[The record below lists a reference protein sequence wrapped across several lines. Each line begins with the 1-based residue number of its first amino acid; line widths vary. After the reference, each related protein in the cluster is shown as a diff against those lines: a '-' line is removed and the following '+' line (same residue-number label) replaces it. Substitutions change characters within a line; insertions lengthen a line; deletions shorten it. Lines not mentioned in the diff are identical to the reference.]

1 MTLTTAVEEER
12 TTASTRDWV
21 GLGVVLTSIFM
32 GQVDGFIV
40 NVASPTIQRDLPA
53 GFDQIQLVGAVFV
66 FAAAAVLVTGGRLGD
81 RFGHRRM
88 FLIGGAGF
96 TIASL
101 LCGLAPNAELLI
113 AARFAQGVCAALQG
127 PQVLA
132 IVRNT
137 FLDAAERGRAVG
149 AYGVALGLGVIAGI
163 GGGGVLTDLDVAGL
177 GWRAVFLINV
187 PVGMVLLA
195 LTPLTINESRSR
207 AAVGIDVTGVL
218 LTAIAVPALLVPLI
232 FGPRA
237 GWSGWIWVVAVVG
250 VLALVLLA
258 RQQRGVVRRGGNPLY
273 PGRVLATRGFPLSLT
288 TVGVFFAGNAGLFLV
303 FTYHLQTGLGLDAF
317 AAGMMFMPLGV
328 GFAIGSALSGRLAG
342 RWGMRIPITGTAVN
356 AVCLLIGAAATNT
369 APGFQQVVL
378 TIMIG
383 VLGLTQGLVVAPLI
397 AGILGRITPDD
408 AGAASGIASTVVQ
421 FGMAFGF
428 SVTGVWYGIVLGGTP
443 GAPGADLADQNAA
456 FLAAALLLAA
466 GSAVTSL
473 LCWRLSRLDRAASQ
487 AA

>member
-1 MTLTTAVEEER
+1 MTITTAVEEEER
-12 TTASTRDWV
+12 TTASRRDWI

-81 RFGHRRM
+81 RFGHRRL

-101 LCGLAPNAELLI
+101 LCGVAPSAELLI
-113 AARFAQGVCAALQG
+113 AFRFIQGVCAALQG

-137 FLDAAERGRAVG
+137 FLDAAERGRALG
-149 AYGVALGLGVIAGI
+149 AYGVALGLGVIVGI

-187 PVGMVLLA
+187 PVGLVLLA
-195 LTPLTINESRSR
+195 LTPLTIKQSRSSSP
-207 AAVGIDVTGVL
+207 VGIDAAGVV

-232 FGPRA
+232 FGPRV

-250 VLALVLLA
+250 VLALVVLA
-258 RQQRGVVRRGGNPLY
+258 RQQRGLVRRGGNPLY
-273 PGRVLATRGFPLSLT
+273 PGRVLATRGFPLSLI

-328 GFAIGSALSGRLAG
+328 GFAIGSALSGRFAAK
-342 RWGMRIPITGTAVN
+342 WGMRIPIVGTCVN
-356 AVCLLIGAAATNT
+356 AVCLIIGAAATST

-378 TIMIG
+378 TIMISA
-383 VLGLTQGLVVAPLI
+383 LGFTQGLVVAPLI
-397 AGILGRITPDD
+397 GGILGRITPGD

-428 SVTGVWYGIVLGGTP
+428 AVTGVWYGIVLGGTP
-443 GAPGADLADQNAA
+443 GVPGPELADLNTA
-456 FLAAALLLAA
+456 FMAAALLLAA
-466 GSAVTSL
+466 GSVGTSV
-473 LCWRLSRLDRAASQ
+473 LCWRLSRLDKAES
-487 AA
+487 